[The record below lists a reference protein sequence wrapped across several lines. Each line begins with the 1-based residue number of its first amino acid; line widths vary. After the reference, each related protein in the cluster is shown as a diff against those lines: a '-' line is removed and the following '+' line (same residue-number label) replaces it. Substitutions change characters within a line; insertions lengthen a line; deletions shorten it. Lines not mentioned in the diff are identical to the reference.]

1 MATLLARLGT
11 TAYRR
16 WPFFIA
22 AWVVVLAVIIGL
34 AAAFSKPMSDN
45 FTIPGIPSEQAADL
59 QAELFPGA
67 TSAFDQADVNVV
79 VQAPEGETLAEPD
92 NAAVVEELIA
102 DLEAL
107 PQQPDDVEILPPGE
121 VAAGQEQM
129 LVDQAKA
136 SGGSVEQARTNAAA
150 LSPLTEDGRTGL
162 ITYTWDVDSPA
173 EVEMTTL
180 DALDDV
186 MDDARDQGLV
196 VEANGSG
203 TTGMTEIGGT
213 SELIGIGVALIVLIL
228 TFGSLIAAGLPII
241 TAMVGVGLG
250 ITGIT
255 AMTAFTDIG
264 STTPM
269 LATMIGLAGPVGIS
283 AANPRPKP
291 PLRSGVFRSATV
303 LPPVGPDATGG
314 TALGD
319 LPGRIDIA
327 HRPT

>member
-79 VQAPEGETLAEPD
+79 VQAPEGETLADPD

-121 VAAGQEQM
+121 
-129 LVDQAKA
+129 
-136 SGGSVEQARTNAAA
+136 SRCWSSR
-150 LSPLTEDGRTGL
+150 
-162 ITYTWDVDSPA
+162 
-173 EVEMTTL
+173 
-180 DALDDV
+180 
-186 MDDARDQGLV
+186 
-196 VEANGSG
+196 
-203 TTGMTEIGGT
+203 
-213 SELIGIGVALIVLIL
+213 
-228 TFGSLIAAGLPII
+228 
-241 TAMVGVGLG
+241 
-250 ITGIT
+250 
-255 AMTAFTDIG
+255 
-264 STTPM
+264 
-269 LATMIGLAGPVGIS
+269 
-283 AANPRPKP
+283 PRPP
-291 PLRSGVFRSATV
+291 AARSSRLA
-303 LPPVGPDATGG
+303 PMP
-314 TALGD
+314 
-319 LPGRIDIA
+319 
-327 HRPT
+327 RPSRR